1 MNEVPSCTCSCAQSE
16 ISGHEPSSQSIQELE
31 HKLSRRNAL
40 VAGAT
45 ATAGALALSAC
56 AEGSSGGGGG
66 GGNGAAGPE
75 SPTDIAAVS
84 EVPVGKAAKLT
95 KGGVTV
101 IVSQPE
107 DGVFKAFSSTCTHQG
122 CQLNV
127 QNNSQIV
134 CPCHGSQFALADGS
148 VKGGPAESPLK
159 PYKAEVK
166 DGRIIVGG

>member
-1 MNEVPSCTCSCAQSE
+1 MNEVPSCTCSCAQLE
-16 ISGHEPSSQSIQELE
+16 ISAHEPNSQSVQELE

-101 IVSQPE
+101 IVSQP
-107 DGVFKAFSSTCTHQG
+107 
-122 CQLNV
+122 
-127 QNNSQIV
+127 
-134 CPCHGSQFALADGS
+134 
-148 VKGGPAESPLK
+148 
-159 PYKAEVK
+159 
-166 DGRIIVGG
+166 

>member
-1 MNEVPSCTCSCAQSE
+1 MNEVPSCTCSCAQLE
-16 ISGHEPSSQSIQELE
+16 ISAHEPNSQSVQQLE

-101 IVSQPE
+101 IVIS
-107 DGVFKAFSSTCTHQG
+107 A
-122 CQLNV
+122 
-127 QNNSQIV
+127 
-134 CPCHGSQFALADGS
+134 
-148 VKGGPAESPLK
+148 
-159 PYKAEVK
+159 
-166 DGRIIVGG
+166 

>member
-1 MNEVPSCTCSCAQSE
+1 MNEVPSCTCSCAQLE
-16 ISGHEPSSQSIQELE
+16 ISAHEPNSQSVQQRE

-45 ATAGALALSAC
+45 ATAGALA
-56 AEGSSGGGGG
+56 
-66 GGNGAAGPE
+66 AGPE
-75 SPTDIAAVS
+75 SPTDIAAAS

-127 QNNSQIV
+127 QNSSQIV

-159 PYKAEVK
+159 SYKAEVK
-166 DGRIIVGG
+166 DGRIIVGV

>member
-16 ISGHEPSSQSIQELE
+16 ISAHEPNSQSTQELE
-31 HKLSRRNAL
+31 YKLSRRNAL

-45 ATAGALALSAC
+45 ATAGVLALSAC

-66 GGNGAAGPE
+66 GGNGAAEPE

-107 DGVFKAFSSTCTHQG
+107 NGVFKAFSSTCTHQG

-127 QNNSQIV
+127 QNNSQFV
-134 CPCHGSQFALADGS
+134 CPSHGFQFALADGA

-159 PYKAEVK
+159 FYKAEVK

>member
-16 ISGHEPSSQSIQELE
+16 ISAHEPNSQSIQELE

-56 AEGSSGGGGG
+56 AEGSSGGVGGG
-66 GGNGAAGPE
+66 
-75 SPTDIAAVS
+75 
-84 EVPVGKAAKLT
+84 AKLT

-107 DGVFKAFSSTCTHQG
+107 NGVFKAFSSTCTHQG

-159 PYKAEVK
+159 SYKAEVK

>member
-1 MNEVPSCTCSCAQSE
+1 MNEVSSCTCSCAQADPSVQ
-16 ISGHEPSSQSIQELE
+16 EPHRQQVQELE
-31 HKLSRRNAL
+31 YRLSRRNAL
-40 VAGAT
+40 LAGAGV
-45 ATAGALALSAC
+45 TAGTLALSAC
-56 AEGSSGGGGG
+56 AEGSSSGGSG
-66 GGNGAAGPE
+66 GGNGAAEPE
-75 SPTDIAAVS
+75 SPTDIAATS
-84 EVPVGKAAKLT
+84 DVPVGKAAKLT

-134 CPCHGSQFALADGS
+134 CPCHGSQFALADGA
-148 VKGGPAESPLK
+148 VKGGPAETPLK
-159 PYKAEVK
+159 SYKAEAK

>member
-16 ISGHEPSSQSIQELE
+16 ISAHEPNSQSIQELE

-75 SPTDIAAVS
+75 SPTDIAAAS

-107 DGVFKAFSSTCTHQG
+107 DGVLHPPRMPTQRTKQQPNCVPMPRFSVCARRW
-122 CQLNV
+122 L
-127 QNNSQIV
+127 SQRRTGRV
-134 CPCHGSQFALADGS
+134 T
-148 VKGGPAESPLK
+148 VKIL
-159 PYKAEVK
+159 
-166 DGRIIVGG
+166 